1 MMVQILM
8 KIVLICLRGCN
19 SALIRLQRKVFTN
32 DYPNCRHLLSSH
44 VTVINSQRPFIKLK
58 ITTLSWQG
66 LAQISRLCQNCLKNL
81 PMAKRNKISRTRAMR
96 SCQVLNGNR
105 RPSSA
110 VLMSPLPIR
119 LVQITSNKQHKAEQR
134 CTRLEIH
141 GIQHRREALIERSR
155 SFRDMLPSNQNSVTK
170 KTPTALPMPCWHS
183 LPRTIHLAYS

>member
-1 MMVQILM
+1 MHQVATLCLRCGLARAGRSNSAEAPPCLLPQMDLINPQRSSNHCLTIRLMWLVRLSTMMVQILM

-81 PMAKRNKISRTRAMR
+81 SMAKRNKISRTRAMH
-96 SCQVLNGNR
+96 SFQVLNGNL

-110 VLMSPLPIR
+110 VLMSLLPIR
-119 LVQITSNKQHKAEQR
+119 LV
-134 CTRLEIH
+134 
-141 GIQHRREALIERSR
+141 
-155 SFRDMLPSNQNSVTK
+155 
-170 KTPTALPMPCWHS
+170 
-183 LPRTIHLAYS
+183 